1 MTLSSKWPVWQ
12 MASVTASNPR
22 LKMITSKNNV
32 TDIVWSRTKAIC
44 GGKSCGGDF
53 KFRLQN
59 PPPLLAFLSSPLQLS
74 IFSHAFPTSL
84 KRWTSYPL
92 LSPQSLSP
100 PPSISLNHFN
110 SAWRCIS
117 FSPQLVSCG
126 NFTNWLRV
134 IKLCPI
140 LLIATKRDGVA

>member
-32 TDIVWSRTKAIC
+32 TDIVWSH
-44 GGKSCGGDF
+44 KSHLWGEVMRRR
-53 KFRLQN
+53 FRI
-59 PPPLLAFLSSPLQLS
+59 PPSKSSSSPCLSSPLQLT

-92 LSPQSLSP
+92 LSPQSLS

-140 LLIATKRDGVA
+140 LPIATKRDGVA